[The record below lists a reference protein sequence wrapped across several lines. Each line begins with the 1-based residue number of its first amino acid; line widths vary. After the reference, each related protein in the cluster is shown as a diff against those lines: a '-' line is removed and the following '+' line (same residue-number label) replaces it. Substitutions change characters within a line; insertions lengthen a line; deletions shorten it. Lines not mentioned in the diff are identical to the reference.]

1 MKDKNNE
8 EIIEKSRKKI
18 KKCCKNN
25 EKVLQTNKKYYKI
38 TRKTQH

>member
-8 EIIEKSRKKI
+8 EIIENHKKN

-25 EKVLQTNKKYYKI
+25 EKVLQNNKKYCKI
-38 TRKTQH
+38 TRTI